1 MISVEDKQYDEKF
14 IKNTQ
19 QRQIEANERKKD
31 KNRELDDQNRM
42 KSVENRRM

>member
-1 MISVEDKQYDEKF
+1 MISVKDEQYDEKF
-14 IKNTQ
+14 VKNTQ

>member
-1 MISVEDKQYDEKF
+1 MIFVEDKQYDEKF
-14 IKNTQ
+14 VKNTQ

>member
-1 MISVEDKQYDEKF
+1 MKDEQYDEKF
-14 IKNTQ
+14 VKNTQ

>member
-1 MISVEDKQYDEKF
+1 MEDKQYDEKF
-14 IKNTQ
+14 VKNTQ